1 VENTGGEFPPEISGA
16 AVGSTVVSATN
27 GSNKSCSLS
36 RTITKQI
43 ESARPQRANQQPDS
57 GSHTLGD
64 IIRNHRSAWT
74 AEGLSDLLSFNRK
87 HFYKLAKQNRIP
99 HTRCGGGIRFDPKTT
114 AKWWEDRTTK

>member
-1 VENTGGEFPPEISGA
+1 MHGQ
-16 AVGSTVVSATN
+16 
-27 GSNKSCSLS
+27 K
-36 RTITKQI
+36 TIA
-43 ESARPQRANQQPDS
+43 ESAHSQRAHQQQA
-57 GSHTLGD
+57 GWQTLGD